1 LLGTFTA
8 QPEKHPPFRHP
19 QHVKRLATPV
29 AGVADCGVIKRDVGS
44 TCGGCGCRRAAARPD
59 HHTAIQ
65 WGGVLLDKIEEPDAR
80 HWYVRATADGGWSRN
95 VLLNQIKARAHAR
108 AGAAPSNFELT
119 LPGEDSELAGQIAKD
134 PYVLDF
140 LRFSGRVA
148 ERDRETA
155 LVGRMRDTLLEPGT
169 GFAVRRAPGP
179 PHISADQGTRGRR
192 GPGGDHPAG
201 LGRGRG
207 RSRAVPR
214 GVRPDAP
221 RPGRAD
227 PQPRKHGSA

>member
-1 LLGTFTA
+1 MIDQLAADLSLAFPDSKGFSRRNL
-8 QPEKHPPFRHP
+8 HYMR
-19 QHVKRLATPV
+19 RLAEAWPAPTFVQQP
-29 AGVADCGVIKRDVGS
+29 
-44 TCGGCGCRRAAARPD
+44 AAQMP
-59 HHTAIQ
+59 
-65 WGGVLLDKIEEPDAR
+65 WGHLMVVLDKIEEPAAR
-80 HWYVRATADGGWSRN
+80 DWYVHQCVAGGWSRN
-95 VLLNQIKARAHAR
+95 VLLNQIKGRAHAR

-119 LPGEDSELAGQIAKD
+119 LPEGDSELAAQIAKD
-134 PYVLDF
+134 PYVFDF
-140 LRFSGRVA
+140 LRFSWRVA
-148 ERDRETA
+148 ERDLETA
-155 LVGRMRDTLLEPGT
+155 LVGRLPDTLLELDT
-169 GFAVRRAPGP
+169 GFAVRRAPGS
-179 PHISADQGTRGRR
+179 PHISADQGTRHRP